1 MFSEDVAGAGGQRT
15 LYGFWLSPFM
25 ALVAQMLKESGLEF
39 QYQRVSP
46 FIGETLSAEYQSLNA
61 LGKIPSLTD
70 VNGVCISE
78 SQAICRYLARTY
90 PQAARFYPCH
100 DAQRCAEIDTLNDYI
115 TFSLSGPFFNW
126 FFVGG
131 YFPKAL
137 GFQTERESGVFS
149 AWSVLMIKS
158 ALARLVGRSRLQP
171 FLLSQEPYLPD
182 FHLFHVLELSRT
194 FAELFEIP
202 FMNLLEGN
210 KELSRF
216 YQAMAERPVTQ
227 AILAMQAQEF
237 PVSRRELLEEFATTY
252 AQLLKP
258 ARGALSAM
266 FGHEV

>member
-1 MFSEDVAGAGGQRT
+1 MFSNNVAEVSEPRN

-25 ALVAQMLKESGLEF
+25 ALVAQMLKEAGLEF

-46 FIGETLSAEYQSLNA
+46 FIGETLSTEYQRRNP

-90 PQAARFYPCH
+90 PQAAKFYPCD

-126 FFVGG
+126 LFVGG
-131 YFPKAL
+131 YFPKTL

-149 AWSVLMIKS
+149 VWSMLMIKG
-158 ALARLVGRSRLQP
+158 ALTRLVGRSRLQP
-171 FLLSQEPYLPD
+171 FLLGEEPYLPD

-194 FAELFEIP
+194 FSELFEIP
-202 FMNLLEGN
+202 FMNLVEGN

-216 YQAMAERPVTQ
+216 YQAMAERPMTQ
-227 AILAMQAQEF
+227 AILAAQAHEF
-237 PVSRRELLEEFATTY
+237 PVTRRELLEEFGTTY
-252 AQLLKP
+252 AQLLKNRP
-258 ARGALSAM
+258 GE
-266 FGHEV
+266 H